1 MARLPPEGRFA
12 STSRGRILTLL
23 RESGR
28 TVADLVRALGL
39 TENAVRH
46 QIDLLQR
53 EGLARRIGTRPGER
67 RPSAVFGP
75 TPQVERF
82 FSQPGV
88 PLLRLALDSLA
99 EHVPAGEREAIARDV
114 GRRLASGADSSP
126 RHGAAGHTT
135 RSAEPAE
142 EALTRAVRLLAR
154 FGGEFEVERD
164 EAGGVVLRGRRC
176 PFEVVAPHHREVC
189 VMTESFLSAVLG
201 ASAVNRCVSDPPACA
216 FAVA

>member
-1 MARLPPEGRFA
+1 MARLPPEGTFA
-12 STSRGRILTLL
+12 STSRGRILALL

-67 RPSAVFGP
+67 RPAAVFGP

-82 FSQPGV
+82 FSQPGA

-99 EHVPAGEREAIARDV
+99 ERVPPREREKIARDV
-114 GRRLASGADSSP
+114 GRRLAAEADAAGAAETGRRADSSE
-126 RHGAAGHTT
+126 A
-135 RSAEPAE
+135 
-142 EALTRAVRLLAR
+142 ALTRAIQLLAG
-154 FGGEFEVERD
+154 FGGEFEVERNA
-164 EAGGVVLRGRRC
+164 AGSILLRGRRC

-189 VMTESFLSAVLG
+189 VMTESFLSALLG
-201 ASAVNRCVSDPPACA
+201 APALNRCQSDPPACA